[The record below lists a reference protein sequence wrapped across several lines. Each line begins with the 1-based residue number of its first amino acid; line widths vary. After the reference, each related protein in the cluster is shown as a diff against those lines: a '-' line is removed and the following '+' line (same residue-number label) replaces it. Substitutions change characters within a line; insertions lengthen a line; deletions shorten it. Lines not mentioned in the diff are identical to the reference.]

1 VQLWPFDRGSR
12 IGSQQGAETG
22 RRERHLVR
30 GMRVGLFLAV
40 AAILTATVIVANTYT
55 ARSADHKAV
64 EEPQI
69 SPMGAY
75 ARGDLP
81 KPTPEEIGL
90 FNQGPW
96 PTAQAPMALQG
107 NDVLVHSPTASD
119 FQSETT
125 IAKNGNY
132 VVVGYNDVRGFSLP
146 NISVSGYAY
155 SSNSGVTW
163 TDGGQLPTAGGSS
176 AVYGDPDVK
185 TWTDPNTQ
193 QVYFFYSSIYVT
205 PAGLS
210 SLCVCVSTDGGATWT
225 APREV
230 TTATSATAFADKVFM
245 DVDPETG
252 RIFISW
258 TNFGTSTTMR
268 ITYSDDKGLTWNG
281 PTSFGSNVGQGSVP
295 RAAGN
300 SSNVYLT
307 WRTTS
312 TIQFCRSTNNG
323 ASWTGP
329 TTIVSGLSNPM
340 NPYGSDR
347 IHGFP
352 SMDVYDGNGYI
363 YIVYGSRNLSP
374 DFSDIYF
381 TRSTTAG
388 VSWSTPVAINSRP
401 GLDRAQFFPWVSV
414 DQSTGRIDA
423 VWYDQMNGTGTS
435 DITDMFQT
443 YSEDL
448 GVTWA
453 CPIPITDKPFH
464 AEYGNTTSQ
473 PNIGDYN
480 QCVSDGGSVYTSF
493 AKTGEASYLTYAPD
507 TYVDAHVATPAGA
520 PLRFSSVA
528 FTESGCTSGDGYI
541 QAGETV
547 DITVTIQQYSNCV
560 GSVDSPSGVLTTS
573 TPGVT
578 VVQGLSD
585 FGSLTGA
592 GTTSTN
598 TTPFTIAVSN
608 SFPVPAYIDLLVTL
622 STAQGDALIP
632 FRLETGDMQQTTL
645 LSENFDGVTAP
656 ALPAGWSSTT
666 FSGASNPWRTSTT
679 YAASGPNAAFCADIV
694 SISGNRLQSPS
705 IVVPA
710 ATDLVDVTFDITH
723 NLELNTERRAY
734 DGALLRVEVN
744 NGMTVQTK
752 FAGAFASLF
761 DPFYPWQVDRY
772 NSSSDQPI
780 QDLACWSSNTTPN
793 FNSVHLQ
800 FPGLA
805 GTTIR
810 LFFDVGTDNGV
821 GSATGM
827 FVDNVVVKSI
837 DRQSVCTDPPLLVAA
852 PTQVDFTNV
861 PVNVTTCDTVCVIN
875 GGPTDLT
882 IAGFS
887 GCTTSPFSLDT
898 TMVDYSLAVGDSAKL
913 VVCVTPTGPGPE
925 SCQIMVYSNASN
937 NPVAIPVSLDVVTA
951 IGDGTAPMPF
961 RIVSV
966 SPNPFNPSTTVRFT
980 LPKAMPVTAEVWSVI
995 GARVRVLADQKT
1007 FAAGENALRW
1017 DGRNDQGSPAA
1028 SGVYFVRVK
1037 TQLGEKVTRA
1047 VLLK

>member
-1 VQLWPFDRGSR
+1 LRLSSFANLLRGRKTGSGALSH
-12 IGSQQGAETG
+12 IGPALGLGLGLAFVGAAT
-22 RRERHLVR
+22 
-30 GMRVGLFLAV
+30 LAV
-40 AAILTATVIVANTYT
+40 ISASTRDVPSTAG
-55 ARSADHKAV
+55 KAV

-75 ARGDLP
+75 ARGDVP
-81 KPTPEEIGL
+81 IPTPEEIAQY
-90 FNQGPW
+90 NQGPW
-96 PTAQAPMALQG
+96 TTEQAPMGLQG
-107 NDVLVHSPTASD
+107 NDVLVHSPTATD

-155 SSNSGVTW
+155 SSNAGVTW
-163 TDGGQLPTAGGSS
+163 TDGGQLPAAGGSS

-193 QVYFFYSSIYVT
+193 QVYFYYSSLYVT

-210 SLCVCVSTDGGATWT
+210 SLCLHVSTNGGATWVG
-225 APREV
+225 PREV
-230 TTATSATAFADKVFM
+230 TTSTSASAFPDKVFM
-245 DVDPETG
+245 GVDPETG
-252 RIFISW
+252 RIFVSW
-258 TNFGTSTTMR
+258 TNFGTTTTMR

-281 PTSFGSNVGQGSVP
+281 PTSFSTNVGQGSVP

-307 WRTTS
+307 WRTSPS

-323 ASWTGP
+323 ATWTGP

-352 SMDVYDGNGYI
+352 GMDVYNGNGYI
-363 YIVYGSRNLSP
+363 YIIYGSRNLSP

-381 TRSTTAG
+381 TRSTNAG
-388 VSWSTPVAINSRP
+388 VSWSAPVAINARP
-401 GLDRAQFFPWVSV
+401 GQDRAQFFPWVSV

-423 VWYDQMNGTGTS
+423 VWYDQINGTGSS
-435 DITDMFQT
+435 DITDMFHT
-443 YSEDL
+443 FSEDL

-453 CPIPITDKPFH
+453 CPTPLTDKPFH

-473 PNIGDYN
+473 PNMGDYN
-480 QCVSDGGSVYTSF
+480 QCVSDGGSLYTSF

-507 TYVDAHVATPAGA
+507 TYVDAHVATPADA
-520 PLRFSSVA
+520 PIRFSSVA

-560 GSVDSPSGVLTTS
+560 AAVTSPSGVLTTS

-578 VVQGLSD
+578 VTQGLAS
-585 FGSLTGA
+585 FGSLGGA

-598 TTPFTIAVSN
+598 ATPYTIAVSP
-608 SFPVPAYIDLLVTL
+608 SFAIPAYIDLIVTL
-622 STAQGDALIP
+622 STGQGDALIP
-632 FRLETGDMQQTTL
+632 FRLETGDAQQTTL
-645 LSENFDGVTAP
+645 LSENFDGVVAP
-656 ALPAGWSSTT
+656 ALPAGWTTATFQGTANLWKTSTT
-666 FSGASNPWRTSTT
+666 FSS
-679 YAASGPNAAFCADIV
+679 SGPNAAFCADIV
-694 SISGNRLQSPS
+694 TISGNRLYSPS

-710 ATDLVDVTFDITH
+710 ATDFVDVTFDITH
-723 NLELNTERRAY
+723 NLELNIERRAY

-744 NGMTVQTK
+744 DGFTIQTK
-752 FAGAFASLF
+752 LAGAFASLF

-772 NSSSDQPI
+772 SSSTEQPI

-805 GTTIR
+805 GKTIR
-810 LFFDVGTDNGV
+810 LFFDVGTDNGT

-837 DRQSVCTDPPLLVAA
+837 DRQSVCTDAPLLAVNPA
-852 PTQVDFTNV
+852 QVDFTYV
-861 PVNVTTCDTVCVIN
+861 PVNQAACDTIFLTN
-875 GGPTDLT
+875 NGPTNLT
-882 IAGFS
+882 IAGFD
-887 GCTTSPFSLDT
+887 GCATAPFSLDS
-898 TMVDYSLAVGDSAKL
+898 SLVNYTLLPGQSTKL
-913 VVCVTPTGPGPE
+913 VVCVAPTAPGPQ
-925 SCQIMVYSNASN
+925 SCQITVYSNASN
-937 NPVAIPVSLDVVTA
+937 NPVTIPVTNDLVTA
-951 IGDGTAPMPF
+951 IGDGAAPMPF

-966 SPNPFNPSTTVRFT
+966 SPNPFNPSTTIRFS
-980 LPKAMPVTAEVWSVI
+980 LPKAMPVTAEVWSVT
-995 GARVRVLADQKT
+995 GARVRVLAAEKT
-1007 FAAGENALRW
+1007 FGPGENELRW
-1017 DGRNDQGSPAA
+1017 DGRNEQGSPAA
-1028 SGVYFVRVK
+1028 SGVYFVRVS